1 MNSLIFV
8 QNGTTFTT
16 SEIIAE
22 GVGNEHKAVIQLV
35 RNYLTD
41 LEEFGEVTFEMRLNP
56 KGSPTEYAIL
66 N

>member
-41 LEEFGEVTFEMRLNP
+41 LEEFGRVTFEMRP
-56 KGSPTEYAIL
+56 FETRQFY
-66 N
+66 